1 MRGYCLAD
9 ALVKYYYEKFKTKK
23 GFEYH
28 FFNFLNENVKFE
40 KPLKNSGNLLNYCWK
55 VYSKL
60 NENEKKNFLYVF
72 MLYGEKIVE
81 LFENYKFVEA
91 KKLLTTIKVN
101 PEVFRDEV
109 YYFDEEN
116 FCFYIYSK
124 RAGKI
129 IGSIVNRN
137 RVLELCKYFKIP
149 VGGRHENQLESNNFG
164 NNVSSINDIR

>member
-1 MRGYCLAD
+1 MRGYYLAD
-9 ALVKYYYEKFKTKK
+9 ALVEYYYERFKTKE

-40 KPLKNSGNLLNYCWK
+40 KPLKNPKNLLNYCWK

-60 NENEKKNFLYVF
+60 NENEKKNFLYGF
-72 MLYGEKIVE
+72 MLYGKKIVE

-101 PEVFRDEV
+101 PEIFRDEV
-109 YYFDEEN
+109 YYFDEEK
-116 FCFYIYSK
+116 FCFHIYSK

-129 IGSIVNRN
+129 IGSIVNRE
-137 RVLELCKYFKIP
+137 RVLELCKYFKITL
-149 VGGRHENQLESNNFG
+149 GGCYEAKSDNIRDYAG
-164 NNVSSINDIR
+164 NIDNLV